1 MISIQ
6 DMTWDDVPAV
16 LSIERASSAS
26 PWTEASFQ
34 VELRNA
40 AAKCRVARGSEG
52 VEGFLV
58 AWHLPGESQVA
69 ELGVRPDRRRRGLGR
84 SLLRDAVG
92 EARSRGASVVTLEVR
107 AENEAGIKLYESE
120 GFAVVGRR
128 PKYYEDRED
137 AILMEKKL

>member
-1 MISIQ
+1 
-6 DMTWDDVPAV
+6 
-16 LSIERASSAS
+16 
-26 PWTEASFQ
+26 
-34 VELRNA
+34 
-40 AAKCRVARGSEG
+40 